1 MTDQPPMQPPGWYYA
16 QGDPPGTQRYWD
28 GSQWQGGPQQIGQ
41 SPPAAGLGGFGTSS
55 GQSKNAEIGPRFI
68 AYLID
73 VAILIPVYVVA
84 LIVIAIIGS
93 ISDVL
98 GALVAAIL
106 YLAIVA
112 GVIYNLVYLQGTT
125 GQSFGKSKQGI
136 MLVSATTGQP
146 LGIGGVII
154 RLIVSA
160 IFAIPCWLD
169 HFWILFDKN
178 NQRLSDNVLGNQVIA
193 GSPTAS

>member
-1 MTDQPPMQPPGWYYA
+1 MTDQPPTQPPGWYYA
-16 QGDPPGTQRYWD
+16 HGDPPETQRYWD
-28 GSQWQGGPQQIGQ
+28 GSQWQGGPQQVGQ
-41 SPPAAGLGGFGTSS
+41 SPSATGLGGFGPSANRPTYADL
-55 GQSKNAEIGPRFI
+55 GARFV

-73 VAILIPVYVVA
+73 FAILIPAYVIAV
-84 LIVIAIIGS
+84 IVIAIIGS
-93 ISDVL
+93 ISDAL
-98 GALVAAIL
+98 GALVAGVL
-106 YLAIVA
+106 YLAILA
-112 GVIYNLVYLQGTT
+112 GILYNLVYLQGTT

-169 HFWILFDKN
+169 HFWILFDTN
-178 NQRLSDNVLGNQVIA
+178 NQRLSDNVLGNHVIVK
-193 GSPTAS
+193 GQTAP